1 MSRNGKPV
9 SNRMEQ
15 YRMSVPG
22 KLTWL
27 NLVVNTDFTITIKF
41 GEYYYI
47 AMLLVATTGI
57 TAKFGGYYK

>member
-1 MSRNGKPV
+1 
-9 SNRMEQ
+9 
-15 YRMSVPG
+15 MSVPG